1 MNEETAPSG
10 TITDEE
16 FQSQVS
22 RIIGKLRPFLQYDG
36 GDIEIL
42 GFEGRNVRVR
52 LVGACAGC
60 PSAVITLRYS
70 IEQKLRD
77 EVPEFGELIE
87 ETGPVGPSIH
97 DML

>member
-1 MNEETAPSG
+1 MNEQAVPAG

-16 FQSQVS
+16 FQRRVS
-22 RIIGKLRPFLQYDG
+22 DIIGKLRPFLQYDG

-42 GFEGRNVRVR
+42 GYEGRNVRVR

-77 EVPEFGELIE
+77 EVPEFGDLIE
-87 ETGPVGPSIH
+87 DTVPAGPSLH